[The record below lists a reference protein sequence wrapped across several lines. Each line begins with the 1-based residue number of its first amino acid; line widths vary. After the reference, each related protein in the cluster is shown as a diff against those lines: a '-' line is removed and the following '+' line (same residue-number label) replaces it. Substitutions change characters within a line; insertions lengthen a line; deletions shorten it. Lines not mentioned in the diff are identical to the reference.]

1 MDARSRADGPAAVS
15 DRRTD
20 TGPETNEIR
29 AVIVDWAA
37 AVMRCDL
44 DGVVAAH
51 GDDIVMFDVPPP
63 HDGIRT
69 LGDYTDAW
77 PPFFEWI
84 RAGARFEIDELHV
97 EAGTDVAFAWALVR
111 CGTDDDLAAHP
122 ERRLRLTLGLRR
134 GAGSWEILHE
144 HHSFAQT

>member
-1 MDARSRADGPAAVS
+1 MSGQ
-15 DRRTD
+15 RTD
-20 TGPETNEIR
+20 TGSDAGSDADEVR
-29 AVIVDWAA
+29 RVIEDWAA

-51 GDDIVMFDVPPP
+51 GDDVVMFDVPPP
-63 HDGIRT
+63 HEGIRSID
-69 LGDYTDAW
+69 DYTDSW

-84 RAGARFEIDELHV
+84 ESGARFEIDELHV
-97 EAGTDVAFAWALVR
+97 EAADDVAFAWALLF
-111 CGTDDDLAAHP
+111 CGTDGDLAGHP

-134 GAGSWEILHE
+134 RAGSWEIAHE